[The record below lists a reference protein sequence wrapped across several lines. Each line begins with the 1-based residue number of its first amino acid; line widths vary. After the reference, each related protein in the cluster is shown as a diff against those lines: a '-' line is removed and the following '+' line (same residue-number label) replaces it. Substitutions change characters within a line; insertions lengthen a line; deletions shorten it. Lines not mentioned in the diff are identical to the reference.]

1 MPEDKDFPI
10 DADNF
15 ADEVEIEFIDAEE
28 DSVVEETETGVE
40 PSSEGTSG
48 EDPIATESA
57 MTEVEALQTELAH
70 VRDVYLRKLAEF
82 DNFRKRVE
90 RERDENRRAGAEE
103 FIAELLPVIDNFDRA
118 LQHSEDDS
126 GAFREGVEM
135 IAKQLLDLLDRR
147 DAPRASREQLCRIHS
162 PAFLEDIERQA
173 PLAGL
178 VMLDAD
184 TAMGVHSL
192 EAAHRAA
199 GAVIHGVDL
208 LLRGEVDTAFCGI
221 RPPGHHAERERAM
234 GFCIFNNTA
243 VGAAHAL
250 AAGLARVAIVDFDV
264 HHGNGT
270 ESIFQNDERV
280 MLCST
285 FQHPFYPHSGY
296 GSTAANVVNSPL
308 PSGADGKAFREAVE
322 SHWLPRLEA
331 FEPQLIMV
339 SAGFDAHQADDMAN
353 LNLVDA
359 DYAWVTRRLC
369 EQADRSGNGHIV
381 SALEGGY
388 ELHALARSVEA
399 HLKAFL
405 GDN

>member
-1 MPEDKDFPI
+1 MTTAYI
-10 DADNF
+10 SHA
-15 ADEVEIEFIDAEE
+15 ACLQH
-28 DSVVEETETGVE
+28 ETGE
-40 PSSEGTSG
+40 HYPESPQRLYAI
-48 EDPIATESA
+48 ED
-57 MTEVEALQTELAH
+57 ALFA
-70 VRDVYLRKLAEF
+70 
-82 DNFRKRVE
+82 
-90 RERDENRRAGAEE
+90 AG
-103 FIAELLPVIDNFDRA
+103 L
-118 LQHSEDDS
+118 
-126 GAFREGVEM
+126 M
-135 IAKQLLDLLDRR
+135 DLLDRR

-234 GFCIFNNTA
+234 GFCIFNNAA

-285 FQHPFYPHSGY
+285 FQHPFYPN
-296 GSTAANVVNSPL
+296 TPL
-308 PSGADGKAFREAVE
+308 NREHRHIIHAPLEAGTCSETFQQAVRD
-322 SHWLPRLEA
+322 HWLPALHR
-331 FEPQLIMV
+331 FKPQMILV
-339 SAGFDAHQADDMAN
+339 SAGFDAHAEDDMGQIN
-353 LNLVDA
+353 LLDS
-359 DYAWVTRRLC
+359 DYYWVTREIMEVAECHAQGRVI
-369 EQADRSGNGHIV
+369 ST
-381 SALEGGY
+381 LEGGY
-388 ELHALARSVEA
+388 EPQALGRAAVQHVRALMRLGA
-399 HLKAFL
+399 HH
-405 GDN
+405 